1 MHITGMFFSVGEAR
15 ERMLFSNVQG
25 VLQEGQRP
33 SADDPCNH
41 CDQSQ
46 RKENEGRSIIR
57 RTSVMCSKQKSFP
70 QQSVLHGVTAT
81 SKLDPNR

>member
-15 ERMLFSNVQG
+15 ERMLFSNVHG

-41 CDQSQ
+41 CD
-46 RKENEGRSIIR
+46 R
-57 RTSVMCSKQKSFP
+57 RVSEVKMRDG
-70 QQSVLHGVTAT
+70 VLSDVH
-81 SKLDPNR
+81 R